1 MDLDPDD
8 LDPLGRGT
16 EMTRETH
23 IHHPGPRVQGVR
35 EEIGMSPHGSPT
47 HIDAPSHFAWDEKMY
62 NGFPASAVTPK
73 GGASRLSV
81 HNAKDGAV
89 TRGVLLDIAGVRGVD
104 WLEPGEGTYPEDLDA
119 AEERQGVRVGEG
131 DFLIIRTGYLRRVAA
146 EGPGDERANGYHAA
160 CLPWLHERGVAVI
173 ASDALNDIQ
182 PSGYGP
188 DRVLN
193 PAVDDLT
200 GFDTSLLDLLYPVH
214 AVALVAMGAWLV
226 DNVVVEELR
235 ATCERLGR
243 WEFFISMEPLRLVGA
258 TGSQVNPLAVF

>member
-1 MDLDPDD
+1 
-8 LDPLGRGT
+8 
-16 EMTRETH
+16 
-23 IHHPGPRVQGVR
+23 
-35 EEIGMSPHGSPT
+35 
-47 HIDAPSHFAWDEKMY
+47 
-62 NGFPASAVTPK
+62 
-73 GGASRLSV
+73 
-81 HNAKDGAV
+81 
-89 TRGVLLDIAGVRGVD
+89 
-104 WLEPGEGTYPEDLDA
+104 
-119 AEERQGVRVGEG
+119 
-131 DFLIIRTGYLRRVAA
+131 
-146 EGPGDERANGYHAA
+146 
-160 CLPWLHERGVAVI
+160 LHERGVAVI